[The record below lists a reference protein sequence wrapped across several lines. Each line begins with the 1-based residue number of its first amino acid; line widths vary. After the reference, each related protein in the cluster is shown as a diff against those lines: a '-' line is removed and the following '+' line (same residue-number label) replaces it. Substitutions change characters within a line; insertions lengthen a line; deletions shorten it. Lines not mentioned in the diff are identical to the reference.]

1 MRSAL
6 PGPPLTLGEGVS
18 CPLPGLHLPPS
29 SPVQLPLCGH
39 SCCPKCQHTSASCS
53 CSESFST
60 SACLRRHPAPYCPV
74 FPPRFAA
81 RALCPAAQSGTLVP
95 GHAWPSA
102 FARPLPSAAS
112 RVPLPSWQLFSSLK
126 TCGRGPRGA
135 VTCGHGS
142 CPRRS
147 LLYTPASR
155 MGRSQSAAPL
165 CVLRTQLVVDVPSG
179 VTSSPLTW

>member
-147 LLYTPASR
+147 LLYTPASQI
-155 MGRSQSAAPL
+155 GHSQSAAPL

>member
-1 MRSAL
+1 MRSVL
-6 PGPPLTLGEGVS
+6 PGPPLTLGKGVS
-18 CPLPGLHLPPS
+18 CPLPGPTSLS

-39 SCCPKCQHTSASCS
+39 SCRPQCRHTSASCS
-53 CSESFST
+53 CSEAFST
-60 SACLRRHPAPYCPV
+60 SACLRRHPAPHCPA
-74 FPPRFAA
+74 FPPRFPT
-81 RALCPAAQSGTLVP
+81 RALCQAAQSGTLVP

-112 RVPLPSWQLFSSLK
+112 RVPFSSWQLFSSLK
-126 TCGRGPRGA
+126 TCGCGPREA

-142 CPRRS
+142 CPLSS

-165 CVLRTQLVVDVPSG
+165 CAQDPACRGCTF
-179 VTSSPLTW
+179 